1 MRKNL
6 DNYVN
11 NHGKLLLE
19 IRKSL
24 DLRILN
30 GRLRGDSFG
39 RITFHGFRG
48 ISTVDYIIVSHELFD
63 KFDSSTVQQHTPFF
77 DHAQLTCKLKTDEL
91 FMIKRSNTT
100 KLLNL
105 PKQFSW
111 NSDLNDKFISSLQSN
126 QVNKVNQSKQIRCKQ
141 SSHNV

>member
-1 MRKNL
+1 MRKKL

-19 IRKSL
+19 ICKSL

-39 RITFHGFRG
+39 RITFRGYRG

-63 KFDSSTVQQHTPFF
+63 EFDSFTVQQPTLFS
-77 DHAQLTCKLKTDEL
+77 DHAQLTCK
-91 FMIKRSNTT
+91 
-100 KLLNL
+100 
-105 PKQFSW
+105 
-111 NSDLNDKFISSLQSN
+111 
-126 QVNKVNQSKQIRCKQ
+126 
-141 SSHNV
+141 